1 VSSEALHS
9 SAAVQIVETFILN
22 IILLYGLSTNK
33 KILNQVYMI
42 QADLKKCILTEADA
56 SPICRLL
63 LRDLIPT

>member
-22 IILLYGLSTNK
+22 IILLYGLNTNK

-42 QADLKKCILTEADA
+42 QADLKKFILTEPDA

-63 LRDLIPT
+63 SRDLIPT